1 MDFFLLCVAAASAL
15 CSIVIASAQ
24 AAAARRERRLAQAL
38 AKSHE
43 ITLAGLAR
51 ALDLRDHETERHCAR
66 VTDMAVRLAAS
77 MGLCGEALEHVR
89 RGAMLHDI
97 GKLGVPDAILNKPG
111 PLADEEWAVMRRHP
125 EYALNLLAPIDFLR
139 PVLEIPYCHHE
150 RWNGSGYP
158 RGLAGE
164 SIPLAARIF
173 AVVDVW
179 DALTSDRPYRR
190 AWSQRQVVAYLNA
203 HAGDLFDPTVV
214 GAFLGLLEGER
225 RPAPIPLRRVA

>member
-1 MDFFLLCVAAASAL
+1 MELFLLCVAAASAL
-15 CSIVIASAQ
+15 CSIIVASVQ
-24 AAAARRERRLAQAL
+24 AAAAKRERRLATAL
-38 AKSHE
+38 AQSHE
-43 ITLAGLAR
+43 ITLAGLTR

-66 VTDMAVRLAAS
+66 VTDMAVRLAAR
-77 MGLCGEALEHVR
+77 MGLGGEALEHVR

-111 PLADEEWAVMRRHP
+111 PLGDEEWAVMRRHP
-125 EYALNLLAPIDFLR
+125 EYALDLLAPIDFLR
-139 PVLEIPYCHHE
+139 PVLAIPYCHHE

-164 SIPLAARIF
+164 AIPLAARIF

-179 DALTSDRPYRR
+179 DALTSDRPYRQ

-203 HAGDLFDPTVV
+203 HAGDLFDPSVV
-214 GAFLGLLEGER
+214 RAFLALIEGER
-225 RPAPIPLRRVA
+225 RVAPMPLQRVA